1 MKTTYLVLILAVVVV
16 LGLAIH
22 YYSDRL
28 AADSASASSAVGMVF
43 APAVRAG

>member
-1 MKTTYLVLILAVVVV
+1 MKATYLVIILAVVVV

-22 YYSDRL
+22 YYSDRV
-28 AADSASASSAVGMVF
+28 AADSAAASSSVGMVF